1 MYTQQRQQTGFN
13 PLNGLNALKTYSNYQ
28 NGTGIFSLFNG
39 GGAGATGGMGGSG
52 MAGASGM
59 SGATGAAGASGGMG
73 ATGATGATGAG
84 GMAGMSGLGA
94 MGMFALP
101 AYIVGGLAASGADPE
116 TFGKLPLVGTT
127 GEGINGL
134 FNGKGLTEFF
144 DTDNIAQNLL
154 PGIGDFLPDETSESI
169 FKPVQN
175 LFGNIFGF

>member
-1 MYTQQRQQTGFN
+1 MYQQRQAGVN
-13 PLNGLNALKTYSNYQ
+13 PLNGLNALKMYSDYQ
-28 NGTGIFSLFNG
+28 NGTGLMGLFNSGAAG
-39 GGAGATGGMGGSG
+39 GTAGGMGG
-52 MAGASGM
+52 A
-59 SGATGAAGASGGMG
+59 
-73 ATGATGATGAG
+73 
-84 GMAGMSGLGA
+84 GMAGMGGLGTL
-94 MGMFALP
+94 GMFALP

-127 GEGINGL
+127 GEAINGL

-154 PGIGDFLPDETSESI
+154 PGIGDFLPDDTSESI

>member
-1 MYTQQRQQTGFN
+1 MYQQRQQMGFN
-13 PLNGLNALKTYSNYQ
+13 PLNGLNALKMYSSYQ
-28 NGTGIFSLFNG
+28 NGTGLMGLFNSG
-39 GGAGATGGMGGSG
+39 AAGGAAGGSG
-52 MAGASGM
+52 TAGIAS
-59 SGATGAAGASGGMG
+59 SAGATGAATGGSGATAGGMG
-73 ATGATGATGAG
+73 GA

-101 AYIVGGLAASGADPE
+101 AYIVGGLGASGGDPE

-127 GEGINGL
+127 GEAINGL

-154 PGIGDFLPDETSESI
+154 PGIGDFLPDDTSESI

-175 LFGNIFGF
+175 MFGSIFGF

>member
-1 MYTQQRQQTGFN
+1 MYQQRQQMGFN
-13 PLNGLNALKTYSNYQ
+13 PLNGLNALKMYSTYQ
-28 NGTGIFSLFNG
+28 NGTGLMGLFNSG
-39 GGAGATGGMGGSG
+39 AAGGAAGGSG
-52 MAGASGM
+52 TAGIAS
-59 SGATGAAGASGGMG
+59 SAGATGAATGGSGATAGMG
-73 ATGATGATGAG
+73 GA

-94 MGMFALP
+94 LGMFALP
-101 AYIVGGLAASGADPE
+101 AYIVGGLGASAGDPE

-127 GEGINGL
+127 GEALNGL

-175 LFGNIFGF
+175 MFGSIFGF

>member
-1 MYTQQRQQTGFN
+1 MYQQRQQMGFN
-13 PLNGLNALKTYSNYQ
+13 PLNGLNALKMYSNYQ
-28 NGTGIFSLFNG
+28 NGTGLMGLFNSG
-39 GGAGATGGMGGSG
+39 AAGGAAGGSG
-52 MAGASGM
+52 TAGIASSAG
-59 SGATGAAGASGGMG
+59 GATGAATGGSGATAGGMG
-73 ATGATGATGAG
+73 GA
-84 GMAGMSGLGA
+84 GMAGMGGLGTL
-94 MGMFALP
+94 GMFALP

-127 GEGINGL
+127 GEAINGL

>member
-1 MYTQQRQQTGFN
+1 MYQQRQQMGFN
-13 PLNGLNALKTYSNYQ
+13 PLNGLNALKMYSNYQ
-28 NGTGIFSLFNG
+28 NGTGLMGLFNSG
-39 GGAGATGGMGGSG
+39 AAGGAAGGSG
-52 MAGASGM
+52 TAGIASSAG
-59 SGATGAAGASGGMG
+59 GATGAATGGSGATAGGMG
-73 ATGATGATGAG
+73 GA
-84 GMAGMSGLGA
+84 GMAGMGGLGTL
-94 MGMFALP
+94 GMFALP

-127 GEGINGL
+127 GEAINGL

-154 PGIGDFLPDETSESI
+154 PGIGDFLPDDTSESI

>member
-1 MYTQQRQQTGFN
+1 MYQQRQQMGFN
-13 PLNGLNALKTYSNYQ
+13 PLNGLNALKMYSTYQ
-28 NGTGIFSLFNG
+28 NGTGLMGLFNSG
-39 GGAGATGGMGGSG
+39 AAGGAAGGSG
-52 MAGASGM
+52 TAGIAS
-59 SGATGAAGASGGMG
+59 SAGATGAATGGSGATAGGMG
-73 ATGATGATGAG
+73 GA
-84 GMAGMSGLGA
+84 GMAGMGGLGTL
-94 MGMFALP
+94 GMFALP
-101 AYIVGGLAASGADPE
+101 AYIVGGLGASAGDPE

-127 GEGINGL
+127 GEAINGL

>member
-1 MYTQQRQQTGFN
+1 MYQQRQQMGFN
-13 PLNGLNALKTYSNYQ
+13 PLNGLNALKMYSNYQ
-28 NGTGIFSLFNG
+28 NGTGLMGLFNSG
-39 GGAGATGGMGGSG
+39 AAGGAAGGSG
-52 MAGASGM
+52 TAGIAS
-59 SGATGAAGASGGMG
+59 SAGATGAATGGSGATAGGMG
-73 ATGATGATGAG
+73 GA
-84 GMAGMSGLGA
+84 GMAGMGGLGTL
-94 MGMFALP
+94 GMFALP
-101 AYIVGGLAASGADPE
+101 AYIVGGLGASAGDPE

-127 GEGINGL
+127 GEALNGL

>member
-1 MYTQQRQQTGFN
+1 MYQQRQQMGFN
-13 PLNGLNALKTYSNYQ
+13 PLNGLNALKMYSSYQ
-28 NGTGIFSLFNG
+28 NGTGLMGLFNSG
-39 GGAGATGGMGGSG
+39 AAGGAAGGSG
-52 MAGASGM
+52 TAGIAS
-59 SGATGAAGASGGMG
+59 SAGATGAATGGSGATAGGMG
-73 ATGATGATGAG
+73 GA
-84 GMAGMSGLGA
+84 GMAGMGGLGTL
-94 MGMFALP
+94 GMFALP

-127 GEGINGL
+127 GEAINGL

-175 LFGNIFGF
+175 LFGSIFGF

>member
-1 MYTQQRQQTGFN
+1 MYQRQTGFN
-13 PLNGLNALKTYSNYQ
+13 PLNGLNALKMYTDYQ
-28 NGTGIFSLFNG
+28 NGTGLMGLFNS
-39 GGAGATGGMGGSG
+39 GAAGGATGGSG
-52 MAGASGM
+52 AAGVASSAGASGA
-59 SGATGAAGASGGMG
+59 ATGSTAGI
-73 ATGATGATGAG
+73 
-84 GMAGMSGLGA
+84 SGLGA
-94 MGMFALP
+94 LGAFALP
-101 AYIVGGLAASGADPE
+101 AYIVGGLGASAGDPE

-127 GEGINGL
+127 GEAINGL

>member
-1 MYTQQRQQTGFN
+1 MYQQRQQMGFN
-13 PLNGLNALKTYSNYQ
+13 PLNGLNALKMYSTYQ
-28 NGTGIFSLFNG
+28 NGTGLMGLFNSG
-39 GGAGATGGMGGSG
+39 AAGGAAGGSG
-52 MAGASGM
+52 TAGIAS
-59 SGATGAAGASGGMG
+59 SAGATGAATGGSGATAGMG
-73 ATGATGATGAG
+73 GA

-94 MGMFALP
+94 LGTFALP
-101 AYIVGGLAASGADPE
+101 AYIVGGLGASAGDPE

-127 GEGINGL
+127 GEALNGL

>member
-1 MYTQQRQQTGFN
+1 MYQQRQQMGFN
-13 PLNGLNALKTYSNYQ
+13 PLNGLNALKMYSNYQ
-28 NGTGIFSLFNG
+28 SGTGLMGLFNSG
-39 GGAGATGGMGGSG
+39 AAGGAAGGSG
-52 MAGASGM
+52 TAGIAS
-59 SGATGAAGASGGMG
+59 SAG
-73 ATGATGATGAG
+73 ATGATGAATGGSSAAAG
-84 GMAGMSGLGA
+84 GMGGAGMAGMSGLGA
-94 MGMFALP
+94 LGMFALP

-127 GEGINGL
+127 GEAINGL

-175 LFGNIFGF
+175 LFGSIFGF

>member
-1 MYTQQRQQTGFN
+1 MYQQRQQMGFN
-13 PLNGLNALKTYSNYQ
+13 PLNGLNALNMYSNYQ
-28 NGTGIFSLFNG
+28 NGTGLMGLFNSGAAG
-39 GGAGATGGMGGSG
+39 GAAGGSGTAGIASSAGATGG
-52 MAGASGM
+52 
-59 SGATGAAGASGGMG
+59 SGAAAGGMG
-73 ATGATGATGAG
+73 GA

-94 MGMFALP
+94 LGMFALP
-101 AYIVGGLAASGADPE
+101 AYIAGGLGASAGDPE

-127 GEGINGL
+127 GEAINGL

-154 PGIGDFLPDETSESI
+154 PGIGDFLPDDTSESI

>member
-1 MYTQQRQQTGFN
+1 MYQQRQAGVN
-13 PLNGLNALKTYSNYQ
+13 PLNGLNALKMYSDYQ

-84 GMAGMSGLGA
+84 GMAGMGGLGA

-144 DTDNIAQNLL
+144 DTDNIAQNIL

>member
-1 MYTQQRQQTGFN
+1 MYQQRQQTGFN
-13 PLNGLNALKTYSNYQ
+13 PLNGLNALKMYSQYQ
-28 NGTGIFSLFNG
+28 NGTGLMGLFNSG
-39 GGAGATGGMGGSG
+39 AAGGAAGGSG
-52 MAGASGM
+52 TAGIAS
-59 SGATGAAGASGGMG
+59 SAGATGAATGGSGATAGGMG
-73 ATGATGATGAG
+73 GA
-84 GMAGMSGLGA
+84 GMAGMGGLGTL
-94 MGMFALP
+94 GMFALP

-134 FNGKGLTEFF
+134 FHGKGLTEFF